1 MVRDLFLKALDNLE
15 LVCASDYPAQVEKA
29 IEILLQA
36 FGSGNKL
43 LVFGNG
49 GSAADAQHICGEFV
63 GRFARERRGLP
74 AIALTANQAI
84 VTALANDYSFQ
95 TVFSR
100 QVEALALPGDVAWG
114 ISTSGKSANVIEGL
128 HTAKSHGA
136 ITIGLTGA
144 NQEQMAPWCDV
155 LIAVPS
161 SSTPRIQEIH
171 VITYHATCAAVEEKL
186 FA

>member
-1 MVRDLFLKALDNLE
+1 MVTDVFRQVACNVE
-15 LVCASDYPAQVEKA
+15 IVCSSDYPAQVEKA
-29 IEILLQA
+29 IEILVRA

-49 GSAADAQHICGEFV
+49 GSAADALHICGEFM

-74 AIALTANQAI
+74 AIALTANPAI
-84 VTALANDYSFQ
+84 VTAVANDYDFPR
-95 TVFSR
+95 VFAR

-114 ISTSGKSANVIEGL
+114 ISTSGKSANVIAAL
-128 HTAKSHGA
+128 DTAKSHGA

-144 NQEQMAPWCDV
+144 NTKQMDPWCDA

-171 VITYHATCAAVEEKL
+171 VITYHAICAAVEERL
-186 FA
+186 FG